1 MSEPFTTT
9 PKQPLLANAGP
20 LSKGAFVLG
29 ALSALN
35 YVLGTAL
42 LSWVLPGNTVAI
54 AIATVFQY
62 LLPIAGIVVG
72 TLARRREGPHRAAK
86 IGLLLSYL
94 CLAAAAF
101 LLIIEVYGALAA

>member
-1 MSEPFTTT
+1 MSEPFSTT
-9 PKQPLLANAGP
+9 PKQTLLTNAGP
-20 LSKGAFVLG
+20 LSKSTFVLG

-42 LSWVLPGNTVAI
+42 VSWILPGNLVAI

-62 LLPIAGIVVG
+62 VLPLAGIVVG
-72 TLARRREGPHRAAK
+72 TMARRREGQHRASK

-94 CLAAAAF
+94 SIAAAAF